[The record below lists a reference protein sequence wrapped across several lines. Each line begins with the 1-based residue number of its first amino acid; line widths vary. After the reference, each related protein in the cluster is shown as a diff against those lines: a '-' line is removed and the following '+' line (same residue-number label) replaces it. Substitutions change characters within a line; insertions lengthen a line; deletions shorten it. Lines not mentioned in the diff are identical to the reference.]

1 MRVLIAV
8 VRELLISGSAR
19 IYAVARSN

>member
-8 VRELLISGSAR
+8 VRELLISDSAH